1 MSLKTSYKFIAPFY
15 DLIIDKPLAHARA
28 NSLAL
33 LASHNPAKVLINGI
47 GTGLD
52 IPYLSSQHE
61 YYGIDLTRAML
72 SLSKAR
78 MAHQSVALVEGNS
91 LTLPFAERTFDIV
104 ILHLIV
110 AVVPAPLTCLR
121 ETARVLKPGGQV
133 LLIDKFLRRG
143 ELALVRRLLTPLIA
157 RIATRLDVVLEDLLD
172 QVPELKIETDV
183 PIMAKG
189 WFRQIRL
196 IRL

>member
-15 DLIIDKPLAHARA
+15 DLLLDKPLARARA
-28 NSLAL
+28 NSLAPL
-33 LASHNPAKVLINGI
+33 GVQNPAKVLINGI

-52 IPYLSSQHE
+52 IPYLSAQHA

-72 SLSKAR
+72 DGSKAR
-78 MAHQSVALVEGNS
+78 MANQPVALVEGNS
-91 LTLPFAERTFDIV
+91 LSLPFADGSFDV
-104 ILHLIV
+104 AVLHLIV
-110 AVVPAPLTCLR
+110 AVVPAPLICLQ

-143 ELALVRRLLTPLIA
+143 ELAPIRRLLTPLVA
-157 RIATRLDVVLEDLLD
+157 RIATRLDVVLEDLLE
-172 QVPELKIETDV
+172 QVPELTIESDV
-183 PIMAKG
+183 PVMAKG

-196 IRL
+196 LRR